1 MISRVKSL
9 QLEDFK
15 ATQKLNAERMEHAIV
30 LVLNELAEKK
40 FLATFAVSA

>member
-1 MISRVKSL
+1 MFV

-15 ATQKLNAERMEHAIV
+15 ATQKLNAEHMEHAIV

-40 FLATFAVSA
+40 FLATLASATST